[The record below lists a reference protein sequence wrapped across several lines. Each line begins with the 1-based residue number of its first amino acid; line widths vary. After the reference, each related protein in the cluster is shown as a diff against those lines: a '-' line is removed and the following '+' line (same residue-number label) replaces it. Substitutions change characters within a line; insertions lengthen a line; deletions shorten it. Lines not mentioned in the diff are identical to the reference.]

1 MVPFGI
7 GLLGHDKYSTGAEL
21 NTKTTAF
28 APLFNDMDNTMRNP
42 NLILVQRLAP
52 KFHDYS
58 ENLDESI

>member
-7 GLLGHDKYSTGAEL
+7 GLLGHDKYSAGAEF
-21 NTKTTAF
+21 NAESATF
-28 APLFNDMDNTMRNP
+28 APLLDDMDNTMRNP

-58 ENLDESI
+58 